1 MSNKISETTKIEVGQ
16 IRKLDGIHGLAD
28 ARLVVIAETD
38 SKDATCLV
46 FLLNNMV
53 DAAIPRDLCL
63 SSIETGSSFD
73 LVLMTEYFSRADQA
87 RLVKNKVLG
96 NLKPATLE
104 HIRKTV
110 FDNPF
115 GELPDSLESTEIKIG
130 SYPVQKYDSVWVFR
144 GNEFD
149 NFKAL
154 TFTRNTL
161 SIDFAHTFYELH
173 RNNLNAYDDPDAPID
188 ALRFQALS
196 MSMVME
202 AA

>member
-1 MSNKISETTKIEVGQ
+1 MNNQISEITKIEVGQ
-16 IRKLDGIHGLAD
+16 IRKLDGIQGIANP
-28 ARLVVIAETD
+28 RLVVIAETD

-53 DAAIPRDLCL
+53 EAAIPRDLCL

-87 RLVKNKVLG
+87 RVVKNKVLG
-96 NLKPATLE
+96 NLKPAVLAR
-104 HIRKTV
+104 IRKTV

-115 GELPDSLESTEIKIG
+115 GELPDSIQSQGIKIG

-154 TFTRNTL
+154 TFHRNTI

-173 RNNLNAYDDPDAPID
+173 RDDLSAYDDPDAPID
-188 ALRFQALS
+188 ALRFQSLS

>member
-1 MSNKISETTKIEVGQ
+1 MSNQISEITKIEVGQ
-16 IRKLDGIHGLAD
+16 IRKLDGIQGIANP
-28 ARLVVIAETD
+28 RLVVIAETD
-38 SKDATCLV
+38 AKDATCLV

-53 DAAIPRDLCL
+53 EAAIPRDLCL

-96 NLKPATLE
+96 NLKPAVLE
-104 HIRKTV
+104 RIRKTV

-115 GELPDSLESTEIKIG
+115 GELPDSIESLGMKIG
-130 SYPVQKYDSVWVFR
+130 SYPVQKYDSVWFFR
-144 GNEFD
+144 SNEFD

-154 TFTRNTL
+154 TFVRNPI

-173 RNNLNAYDDPDAPID
+173 QNDLKAYDDPEVPLD

-196 MSMVME
+196 TSMEMV